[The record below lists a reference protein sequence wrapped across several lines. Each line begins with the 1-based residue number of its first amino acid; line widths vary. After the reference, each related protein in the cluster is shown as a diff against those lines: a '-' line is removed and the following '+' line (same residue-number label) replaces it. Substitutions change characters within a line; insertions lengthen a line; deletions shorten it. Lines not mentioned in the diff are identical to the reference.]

1 MKKKQY
7 MSMQEELAARRAA
20 AEKAEIVDALL
31 VENTDRTASGHFE
44 RTSPAGRRKQAAAR
58 PSGSTSRLGQTAARM
73 SKNSGA
79 LGQASGQLSQLLGR
93 LEQFVQEPGPGKY
106 RRRPEKTT
114 SRKRTYLQF
123 LVGLM
128 IAVAAV
134 SLAVGFLASD
144 RQDEYGDGT
153 SWQDD
158 PTEATWNTETP
169 APSEGDLNETT
180 SMTEL
185 EAYAAEYTQPN
196 PDEQS
201 LFGGAYSRIDRYITE
216 VDSECNWYINE
227 GCIYIWPKCDKGDD
241 PEEVA
246 DLWGGVTETINEII
260 MDEGVE
266 DTPVIIPIR
275 DRDGWKNLMIL
286 VDGTTVFISEELRE

>member
-20 AEKAEIVDALL
+20 AEKAEIVAGLL
-31 VENTDRTASGHFE
+31 EENSDRTASGHFE
-44 RTSPAGRRKQAAAR
+44 RTNPSGRGKQTAAR
-58 PSGSTSRLGQTAARM
+58 LSGSTSRLGQTAARM

-106 RRRPEKTT
+106 RRQPEKTA

-123 LVGLM
+123 LVGLV

-134 SLAVGFLASD
+134 SLVIGFLASD

-201 LFGGAYSRIDRYITE
+201 LFGGVYSRIDRYITE